1 MATAW
6 ATYSTE
12 DSAYILSDF
21 VPEHT
26 LGTFID
32 HRTPVHFM
40 KVNPT
45 ERSILVCE
53 WLHCLADALASL
65 HHRGVAHTAI
75 RPSNIWIDTKN
86 RIAFADVGCLGTFQ
100 RNKKVTKN
108 EAYDY
113 AAPESQ
119 ICKTS
124 VVIRNNSPPL
134 SSMNFFN
141 KSRKMSILSDTSS
154 STSGSSTDS
163 STRSNSF
170 SNLVSGSPVT
180 PPSATA
186 RSSSIG
192 TESLALSPTLG
203 GARSP
208 RSIRNFSRRLVV
220 PSYKTHLASPSSN
233 RSISTPLLPRQT
245 VIDPDTLQDLPNA
258 TPEMSDIFS
267 LGCVFLDIITFM
279 IRGKITDFVKFRST
293 RVAMPSSRSSSKTS
307 YRNDTSF
314 HSATDKIYAWIDLLE
329 EDSLC
334 RTEQIFRGIPDILR
348 LIRSM
353 MAQNATT
360 RPAATEVRVR
370 LQEILVGECC
380 VEALCCAGREW
391 ELPQHSSDANDQDS
405 SMRGS
410 LFRRERDELSIATGM
425 LGPSLQTRKKGSG
438 YLRSGSS
445 LGDGKGQEMD
455 MSVLGQVDDA
465 FHERQERRMSSA
477 STATAKMAS
486 WRARFFSNE

>member
-1 MATAW
+1 
-6 ATYSTE
+6 
-12 DSAYILSDF
+12 
-21 VPEHT
+21 
-26 LGTFID
+26 
-32 HRTPVHFM
+32 M
-40 KVNPT
+40 KVNPL

-65 HHRGVAHTAI
+65 HHRGVAHTVI

-86 RIAFADVGCLGTFQ
+86 RIAFADVGCIGTFQ
-100 RNKKVTKN
+100 RNKKVTKH

-119 ICKTS
+119 ICKTP
-124 VVIRNNSPPL
+124 VVVRNNSPPV
-134 SSMNFFN
+134 SSMSFFN

-154 STSGSSTDS
+154 STSGSSGES

-170 SNLVSGSPVT
+170 TNLVSGSPVT
-180 PPSATA
+180 PPSTTA

-192 TESLALSPTLG
+192 AESITMSPTLG

-208 RSIRNFSRRLVV
+208 RSIRNFSRRLGA
-220 PSYKTHLASPSSN
+220 PSSKSQLTSQSSN
-233 RSISTPLLPRQT
+233 RSISTPLLPHPT
-245 VIDPDTLQDLPNA
+245 ALDPDTLQDLPNA

-267 LGCVFLDIITFM
+267 LGCVFLDIVTFM
-279 IRGKITDFVKFRST
+279 IRGKTIDFVKFRST
-293 RVAMPSSRSSSKTS
+293 KVATPSSRSSSKTT
-307 YRNDTSF
+307 YRTDTSY
-314 HSATDKIYAWIDLLE
+314 HSAPDRIYAWIDLLE
-329 EDSLC
+329 EDSHG

-353 MAQNATT
+353 MAQNATI
-360 RPAATEVRVR
+360 RPTALEVRER

-391 ELPQHSSDANDQDS
+391 ELPQHSSDISDQDS

-425 LGPSLQTRKKGSG
+425 LGPSPPARKKGSG

-445 LGDGKGQEMD
+445 LGDGKGHEMD
-455 MSVLGQVDDA
+455 MSLLGQMED
-465 FHERQERRMSSA
+465 HNERQQRRRSSA